1 MIIIKFNPIE
11 ITKSVTSTSD
21 KDNISGCTVF
31 DIAFMN
37 IISND
42 IVLFTIVLYFFLF
55 LINFKTACS

>member
-11 ITKSVTSTSD
+11 ITKSVASTSD
-21 KDNISGCTVF
+21 KDNISGCIVF
-31 DIAFMN
+31 DIEFMN

-42 IVLFTIVLYFFLF
+42 IVLFTIVLYSVLF

>member
-21 KDNISGCTVF
+21 KDNISGCIVF
-31 DIAFMN
+31 DIEFMN

-42 IVLFTIVLYFFLF
+42 IVLFTIVLYSVLF

>member
-21 KDNISGCTVF
+21 KDNISGCIVF
-31 DIAFMN
+31 NIEFMN

-42 IVLFTIVLYFFLF
+42 IVLFTIVLYSVLF